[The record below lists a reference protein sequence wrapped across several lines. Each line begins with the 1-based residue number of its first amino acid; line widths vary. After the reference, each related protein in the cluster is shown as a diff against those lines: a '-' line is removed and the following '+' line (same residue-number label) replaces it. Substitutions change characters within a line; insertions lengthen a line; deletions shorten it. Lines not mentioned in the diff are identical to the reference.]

1 MLDQIIKVG
10 NFKSLH
16 QQVAKI
22 QGVEYLSLWQRL
34 NSFTW
39 INQIDRGKTPFLI
52 EPCFVRVLVKIHS
65 KLFMS
70 LSFLWLFLSALIY
83 RLVGRDLRLEQSRT
97 TSHSYTDNAENRVT
111 SLIRR
116 EGGAQPPVTD
126 KSVPKGVPELWS
138 NIQTKNQRQNREL
151 LL

>member
-1 MLDQIIKVG
+1 M
-10 NFKSLH
+10 
-16 QQVAKI
+16 
-22 QGVEYLSLWQRL
+22 SLWQRL

-52 EPCFVRVLVKIHS
+52 EPCFVRVLVNSEQKGKIHS

-83 RLVGRDLRLEQSRT
+83 RLDGRDLRLEQSRT